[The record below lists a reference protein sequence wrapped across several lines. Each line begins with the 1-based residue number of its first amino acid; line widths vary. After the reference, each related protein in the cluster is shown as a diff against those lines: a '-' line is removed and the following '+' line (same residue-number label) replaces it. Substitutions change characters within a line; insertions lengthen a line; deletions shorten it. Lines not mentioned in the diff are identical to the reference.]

1 MKTQLPKILS
11 VDREKCVN
19 CHKCIAVCPIKYCNI
34 CIGNTVEV
42 INEQCIGC
50 GACIKACSH
59 GARIY
64 HDDFAEFLNDLDN
77 GISIVAIVAP
87 SIASNFPDNYL
98 KINSLLKQMG
108 VDAIFDVSFGAEL
121 TVKSYLNHLSK
132 NKPKCIIS
140 QPCSALVT
148 YIQTYK
154 PELLPYLAPADS
166 PMLHTM
172 KMIKKYYPQY
182 AQHRILAISPCLAK
196 KREFEETGMGDYN
209 VTIKSLEDFIIGQEI
224 NLSGFPDT
232 DYDNPPAERAVL
244 FSTPG
249 GLLRTIEREVPSIGK
264 VTRKIEGKDT
274 IYPYLNTLYDEIVA
288 GRAPLLIDCLNCE
301 SGCNGGPGTL
311 NQDESLDKIEYYIEK
326 RKNETEQKYVSKK
339 QIDKILDKYWDE
351 DLYARKYRDLSGN
364 NQIKIPSEQEL
375 KQIYKEMRKAKESDF
390 YNCAYCGYD
399 TCEKMAIAIYNN
411 LNRKENCYQYK
422 SSIIEEMAAGIKAT
436 SNKLEG
442 KRDVT
447 QNSVKKIQTMTKKL
461 KVEFDKLLSLVN
473 DNANKLN
480 DFDDIANSLSTI
492 SNQTNLIALNAAIEA
507 AHVGEM
513 GKGFAVVA
521 SEVKRLAEKSGTQS
535 KKIKPYLEEIA
546 FLFKTINKSINVASS
561 DFTNA
566 NDLNLKISDNLSSIV
581 EMISELNDKTTV
593 FTQETQV
600 LNERAIKN

>member
-1 MKTQLPKILS
+1 MKTQLPTILS

-77 GISIVAIVAP
+77 GIRIVAIVAP

-108 VDAIFDVSFGAEL
+108 VDAVFDVSFGAEL

-166 PMLHTM
+166 PMMHTM

-196 KREFEETGMGDYN
+196 KREFDETGMGDYN
-209 VTIKSLEDFIIGQEI
+209 VTIKSLQDFIISQDI
-224 NLSGFPDT
+224 NLPEFPDT

-249 GLLRTIEREVPSIGK
+249 GLLRTFEREVPSIGK

-274 IYPYLNTLYDEIVA
+274 IYPYLNTLYEEIVA

-375 KQIYKEMRKAKESDF
+375 KQIYKEMRKVKESDF

-422 SSIIEEMAAGIKAT
+422 SSFIEEMAAGIKDT

-447 QNSVKKIQTMTKKL
+447 QSSVEGIQTLTKKL

-513 GKGFAVVA
+513 GRGFAVVA

-535 KKIKPYLEEIA
+535 KKIKPYLDEIA
-546 FLFKTINKSINVASS
+546 LLFKTINKSINMASS
-561 DFTNA
+561 DFSNA
-566 NDLNLKISDNLSSIV
+566 NDLNLKISDNLSTIV
-581 EMISELNDKTTV
+581 EMISELNDKTTI

-600 LNERAIKN
+600 LNERVIKN

>member
-1 MKTQLPKILS
+1 
-11 VDREKCVN
+11 
-19 CHKCIAVCPIKYCNI
+19 
-34 CIGNTVEV
+34 
-42 INEQCIGC
+42 
-50 GACIKACSH
+50 
-59 GARIY
+59 
-64 HDDFAEFLNDLDN
+64 
-77 GISIVAIVAP
+77 
-87 SIASNFPDNYL
+87 
-98 KINSLLKQMG
+98 
-108 VDAIFDVSFGAEL
+108 
-121 TVKSYLNHLSK
+121 
-132 NKPKCIIS
+132 
-140 QPCSALVT
+140 
-148 YIQTYK
+148 
-154 PELLPYLAPADS
+154 
-166 PMLHTM
+166 
-172 KMIKKYYPQY
+172 
-182 AQHRILAISPCLAK
+182 
-196 KREFEETGMGDYN
+196 REFEETGMGDYN
-209 VTIKSLEDFIIGQEI
+209 VTIKSLEDFIISQEI

-249 GLLRTIEREVPSIGK
+249 GLLRTLEREVPSIGK

-274 IYPYLNTLYDEIVA
+274 IYPYLNTLYEEIVA

-375 KQIYKEMRKAKESDF
+375 KQIYKEMRKVKEGDF

-422 SSIIEEMAAGIKAT
+422 SSIIEEMAAGIKDT

-447 QNSVKKIQTMTKKL
+447 QSSVEGIQTMTKKL

-513 GKGFAVVA
+513 GRGFAVVA

-535 KKIKPYLEEIA
+535 KKIKPYLDEIA
-546 FLFKTINKSINVASS
+546 LLFKTINKSINMASS
-561 DFTNA
+561 DFSNA
-566 NDLNLKISDNLSSIV
+566 NDLNLKISNNLSSII
-581 EMISELNDKTTV
+581 EMISELNDKTTI

-600 LNERAIKN
+600 LNERVIKN

>member
-19 CHKCIAVCPIKYCNI
+19 CHKCIAVCPIKYCNV

-59 GARIY
+59 SARIY
-64 HDDFAEFLNDLDN
+64 HDDFSEFLNDLDN
-77 GISIVAIVAP
+77 GIRIVAIVAP

-108 VDAIFDVSFGAEL
+108 VDAVFDVSFGAEL

-132 NKPKCIIS
+132 NKPQCIIS

-166 PMLHTM
+166 PMMHTM

-209 VTIKSLEDFIIGQEI
+209 VTIKSLEDFIISQEI
-224 NLSGFPDT
+224 NLSGFRDT

-249 GLLRTIEREVPSIGK
+249 GLLRTLEREVPSIGK

-274 IYPYLNTLYDEIVA
+274 IYPYLNTLYEEIVA

-339 QIDKILDKYWDE
+339 QIDKILEKYWDE

-375 KQIYKEMRKAKESDF
+375 KQIYKEMRKVKEGDF

-422 SSIIEEMAAGIKAT
+422 SSIIEEMAAGIKDT

-447 QNSVKKIQTMTKKL
+447 QSSVEGIQTMTKKL

-513 GKGFAVVA
+513 GRGFAVVA

-535 KKIKPYLEEIA
+535 KKIKPYLDEIA
-546 FLFKTINKSINVASS
+546 LLFKTINKSINMASS
-561 DFTNA
+561 DFSNA
-566 NDLNLKISDNLSSIV
+566 NDLNLKISNNLSSII
-581 EMISELNDKTTV
+581 EMISELNDKTTI

-600 LNERAIKN
+600 LNERVIKN

>member
-19 CHKCIAVCPIKYCNI
+19 CHKCIAVCPIKYCNV

-64 HDDFAEFLNDLDN
+64 HDDFSEFLNDLDN
-77 GISIVAIVAP
+77 GIRIVAIVAP

-98 KINSLLKQMG
+98 KINSLLKQIG
-108 VDAIFDVSFGAEL
+108 VDAVFDVSFGAEL

-132 NKPKCIIS
+132 NKPQCIIS

-166 PMLHTM
+166 PMMHTM

-209 VTIKSLEDFIIGQEI
+209 VTIKSLEDFIISQEI

-249 GLLRTIEREVPSIGK
+249 GLLRTLEREVPSIGK

-274 IYPYLNTLYDEIVA
+274 IYPYLNTLYEEIVA

-375 KQIYKEMRKAKESDF
+375 KQIYKEMRKVKEGDF

-422 SSIIEEMAAGIKAT
+422 SSIIEEMAAGIKDT

-447 QNSVKKIQTMTKKL
+447 QSSVEGIQTMTKKL

-513 GKGFAVVA
+513 GRGFAVVA

-535 KKIKPYLEEIA
+535 KKIKPYLDEIA
-546 FLFKTINKSINVASS
+546 LLFKTINKSINMASS
-561 DFTNA
+561 DFSNA
-566 NDLNLKISDNLSSIV
+566 NDLNLKISNNLSSII
-581 EMISELNDKTTV
+581 EMISELNDKTTI

-600 LNERAIKN
+600 LNERVIKN